1 MKLIISLK
9 SMKWIAQ
16 STKKFRSYQF
26 LSIDRYNRYQSKS
39 DYRQLSIYRLVF
51 RYRFL
56 AGIKCFSKTGLCK
69 RQLKRGLQ
77 CQNGHQRANSSSH
90 APPHVLV
97 IRQPITDIYIGNR
110 QTENQAHILLAEAR
124 QSNLRSGPILA
135 VLKHSLPLF
144 SFRLAHRNVI
154 TKRNEN

>member
-1 MKLIISLK
+1 MDSAINKKVSFLLIY
-9 SMKWIAQ
+9 
-16 STKKFRSYQF
+16 F
-26 LSIDRYNRYQSKS
+26 
-39 DYRQLSIYRLVF
+39 YRLTDTIDINQKVIIDN
-51 RYRFL
+51 YRFIDWFSDIGFL

-69 RQLKRGLQ
+69 IQLKRGLQ
-77 CQNGHQRANSSSH
+77 CQNGHQLANSCTH

-97 IRQPITDIYIGNR
+97 IRQPITDILEK

-135 VLKHSLPLF
+135 VLIHSLPLF
-144 SFRLAHRNVI
+144 SFRLSRRNVI